1 MKEKINKLSA
11 LTSWSPGDYKRAGN
25 KHYQT
30 CIQLLSDVNKNRL
43 ERDITLQA
51 VLFDIYYLGGYVIEC
66 LLKYYILKK
75 ETKPNSNQKIRDNDK
90 LTMNDLKALGLIDHK
105 IKDLSTTANENG
117 GKNINF
123 NQKSSLF
130 KNWSEQTRYGLT
142 TTQLDQTEV
151 EKYIQEIT
159 TVRTQLLD

>member
-1 MKEKINKLSA
+1 MSA
-11 LTSWSPGDYKRAGN
+11 LTSWSPGDYKNAGE
-25 KHYQT
+25 KHYKT
-30 CIQLLSDVNKNRL
+30 CMYLWSDVVDNKK
-43 ERDITLQA
+43 IKQQTLPS

-66 LLKYYILKK
+66 LLKYYILKEK
-75 ETKPNSNQKIRDNDK
+75 KTKPNSNQKIRDNDK
-90 LTMNDLKALGLIDHK
+90 LTKDDLKILGLIDHD
-105 IKDLSTTANENG
+105 IKNLSTTANENG

-123 NQKSSLF
+123 NKKSSLF

-142 TTQLDQTEV
+142 TQLNQTEV